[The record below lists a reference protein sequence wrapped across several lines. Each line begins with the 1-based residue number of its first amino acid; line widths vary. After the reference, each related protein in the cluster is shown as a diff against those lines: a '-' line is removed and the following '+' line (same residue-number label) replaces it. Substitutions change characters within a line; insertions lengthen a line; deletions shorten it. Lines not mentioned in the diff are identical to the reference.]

1 MHLLFA
7 TASTGKLLVH
17 LCQFRD
23 SLADAT
29 VVETTLLHI
38 LIVLDDALI
47 SLLEVEVALPH
58 LLSLD
63 STSGHFWL
71 SSLLTKALL
80 IV

>member
-7 TASTGKLLVH
+7 TASAGELLVH
-17 LCQFRD
+17 LRQFRD

-47 SLLEVEVALPH
+47 SLMEVKVALPH